1 MVKDSN
7 KLYEKRAKKFIISS
21 FILIPII
28 LYLGIRFLLQE
39 DICNKKAFDKLG
51 ENFNKTIKL
60 TDNEAKK
67 LGIIEIIGSPGI
79 SLGFKEML
87 ECERRFEYFLP

>member
-28 LYLGIRFLLQE
+28 LYVGIRFFLQE

-51 ENFNKTIKL
+51 DNFNKTLKL
-60 TDNEAKK
+60 TDSEAKE
-67 LGIIEIIGSPGI
+67 LGIIEIIGSSEI

-87 ECERRFEYFLP
+87 GCERKLEYLLP